1 MKELTTWINSGKPT
15 TVTSFY
21 EGIKI
26 KSDFETIVRSWIE
39 YKDRPEFSVLDK
51 KSKLYYIIE
60 RMDNKQIEE
69 NYKKE
74 QGLKDQIN
82 NRNSPNAF
90 KRNTTRTNGAV
101 HSQKEPIEKLI
112 NADLNQN
119 NIETLRLQKEASK
132 RGENAKNLK
141 ARETFMARYAS
152 KITEDRMLQLL
163 RKFNQ
168 IQLENAFGSVL
179 FAYHN
184 KDQEENTDKQP
195 S

>member
-1 MKELTTWINSGKPT
+1 MTWKNSGKPT
-15 TVTSFY
+15 IVTSFN
-21 EGIKI
+21 EGIKV
-26 KSDFETIVRSWIE
+26 KAKFQTIVKSWIK

-51 KSKLYYIIE
+51 KLKLYYIIE
-60 RMDNKQIEE
+60 RMDNNQIEE

-74 QGLKDQIN
+74 QELKDQTH
-82 NRNSPNAF
+82 NRSLPNPF
-90 KRNTTRTNGAV
+90 ERKITRPNRAV
-101 HSQKEPIEKLI
+101 HSQKESNEKNINAGLNQYNIEKF
-112 NADLNQN
+112 
-119 NIETLRLQKEASK
+119 RLKKEVSK
-132 RGENAKNLK
+132 KEDNAKNLK
-141 ARETFMARYAS
+141 ARETFMARYAL

-184 KDQEENTDKQP
+184 KDQEENTDRQP